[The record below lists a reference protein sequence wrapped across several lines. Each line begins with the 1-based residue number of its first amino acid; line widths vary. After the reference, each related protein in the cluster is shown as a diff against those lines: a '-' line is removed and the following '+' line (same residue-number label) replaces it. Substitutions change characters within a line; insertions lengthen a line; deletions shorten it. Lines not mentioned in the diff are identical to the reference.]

1 MGASLARIQKLE
13 GEREALRGK
22 LRQAVDALRQ
32 IRDMPSLPEQ
42 WSNKRGELLVAYP
55 FYRQPWT
62 VADEALRE
70 MEGSAEG

>member
-1 MGASLARIQKLE
+1 
-13 GEREALRGK
+13 
-22 LRQAVDALRQ
+22 
-32 IRDMPSLPEQ
+32 MPSLPEQ